1 MSVSRRVLA
10 VGPVAALACASAPSA
25 HAAPAIRTLPCV
37 GYVKGQTTM
46 PVFGTGFTPGGAV
59 MLYTNSA
66 AKPAAAP
73 LFTPKVSLIGAF
85 QLQLA
90 PPPFSP
96 ASRNR
101 QTFKLI
107 AQDATTPGAPVTVA
121 AQFELVRFGLRQAP
135 AAQYPGQPVT
145 YTARG
150 YRPGKPVYMHFRF
163 AGKTRRTVKLGIA
176 AAPCGIVSRTM
187 SALPTK
193 ILYGPWQAHV
203 DQTKRFS
210 ARTRPQWIDTFTITP
225 PGKRRR

>member
-1 MSVSRRVLA
+1 M
-10 VGPVAALACASAPSA
+10 
-25 HAAPAIRTLPCV
+25 
-37 GYVKGQTTM
+37 
-46 PVFGTGFTPGGAV
+46 
-59 MLYTNSA
+59 
-66 AKPAAAP
+66 
-73 LFTPKVSLIGAF
+73 
-85 QLQLA
+85 
-90 PPPFSP
+90 
-96 ASRNR
+96 
-101 QTFKLI
+101 
-107 AQDATTPGAPVTVA
+107 AT
-121 AQFELVRFGLRQAP
+121 QFEVVRFGLSQAP

-150 YRPGKPVYMHFRF
+150 FRPGKPVYMHFRF
-163 AGKTRRTVKLGIA
+163 AGRTRRTVKLGIA